1 MKNDP
6 ERKAPTEDASDQSQA
21 STPDEPMT
29 EQEIALSETSSQV
42 PETGEEPVPAGGDE
56 RTPEEKRIAQERELD
71 EKLGTE
77 DK

>member
-1 MKNDP
+1 MKKDP
-6 ERKAPTEDASDQSQA
+6 EHHSSRGNDSHQSQV

-42 PETGEEPVPAGGDE
+42 PETGQEPVPTGDE
-56 RTPEEKRIAQERELD
+56 RAVEEERIAQERELD

-77 DK
+77 EE